1 MWQIVIILIILVLFN
16 VAIYALVWAGARED
30 DMKAW
35 LLKRFHEEMEKRG
48 QDDSGRE

>member
-1 MWQIVIILIILVLFN
+1 MWRIVIILVLVLFS

-30 DMKAW
+30 DMKAR
-35 LLKRFHEEMEKRG
+35 LLKRFQEEMEKRG